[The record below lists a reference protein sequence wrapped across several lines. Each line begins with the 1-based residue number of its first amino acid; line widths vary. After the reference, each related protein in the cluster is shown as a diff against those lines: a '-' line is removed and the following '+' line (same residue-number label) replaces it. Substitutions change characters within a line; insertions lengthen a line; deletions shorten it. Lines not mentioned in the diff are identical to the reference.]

1 MRVKIPAMKIW
12 LRCMTLWMVLVLAVS
27 CTAAPAQNIAVEDEL
42 LTGGGTSPETTV
54 ETFLNDLNKALK
66 DPAINRTDVR
76 DQWADT
82 LAEYFFPLERTAQR
96 VAIRTSLDNVAAGIA
111 QLSADQSVL
120 FEISYEPARRV
131 DEREDVVFI
140 EVPNATIDMV
150 ISQNS
155 NRGNTTIWK
164 QTESLG
170 YLIGSDENVFPVA
183 RVGNRWYLTE
193 N

>member
-1 MRVKIPAMKIW
+1 MKSCTRV
-12 LRCMTLWMVLVLAVS
+12 TLFLCTLLLLMSCSATPTQSLAV
-27 CTAAPAQNIAVEDEL
+27 NDEL

-54 ETFLNDLNKALK
+54 ETFLNDLNKAIK
-66 DPAINRTDVR
+66 DPTINRTDVR

-82 LAEYFFPLERTAQR
+82 LAEYFVPVERPTQR
-96 VAIRTSLDNVAAGIA
+96 MAIRASLDNIAGGVA
-111 QLSADQSVL
+111 QLSADQTVM
-120 FEISYEPARRV
+120 FDISFEPARRV
-131 DEREDVVFI
+131 NEVDDIVYI

-164 QTESLG
+164 QNESLG
-170 YLIGSDENVFPVA
+170 YLIGSNENIFPVM
-183 RVGNRWYLTE
+183 RVGTRWYLTE